1 MILASSRTG
10 LVTLYCIKLYTEFP
24 AVFFAVHEAC
34 FRFFKTLSAGLM
46 QMKTPFIAVSK
57 CSPSGASAAEN

>member
-1 MILASSRTG
+1 M
-10 LVTLYCIKLYTEFP
+10 LYCIKLHTEFP
-24 AVFFAVHEAC
+24 AVFFAVHETR
-34 FRFFKTLSAGLM
+34 FRFFKTPSAGLM